1 MGKEENLKRIIDCG
15 VTAIVR
21 FELSEQLVQVARA
34 IKAGGVDIIEFTMTT
49 PNALAI
55 IEESAREFGDE
66 VLLGAG
72 TVLDAETA
80 RAAILAGAE
89 FIVSPTLSRAT
100 IEVCRRYSKIVIPGT
115 MTPTEILTAWEWG
128 ADLIKVFPV
137 SQIGGPGYIKAVLAP
152 LPQVKLVPTG
162 GVNLENAA
170 DFIRAGA
177 VAVAAG
183 SSLVRKKAIAEG
195 DFETLTETAR
205 KFAAAVREARAE
217 VG

>member
-1 MGKEENLKRIIDCG
+1 MGKEENLKRILDCG
-15 VTAIVR
+15 VIAIVR
-21 FELSEQLVQVARA
+21 FERSEQLVEVARA
-34 IKAGGVDIIEFTMTT
+34 IKAGGIDVIEFTMTT

-55 IEESAREFGDE
+55 LEETARQFGDE

-100 IEVCRRYSKIVIPGT
+100 IEMCRRYSKIVVPGT

-128 ADLIKVFPV
+128 ADVIKVFPV
-137 SQIGGPGYIKAVLAP
+137 ARLGGPRYIKDVLAP
-152 LPQVKLVPTG
+152 LPQVRLAPTG
-162 GVNLENAA
+162 GVSLENAA

-177 VAVAAG
+177 AVVAAG
-183 SSLVRKKAIAEG
+183 SSLVSKKLVAEG
-195 DFETLTETAR
+195 DFEALTEMAR
-205 KFAAAVREARAE
+205 RFGAAVREAKA
-217 VG
+217 G

>member
-1 MGKEENLKRIIDCG
+1 MRKEEILRRIIDCG
-15 VTAIVR
+15 ITAVVR
-21 FELSEQLVQVARA
+21 LESSEQLGQVARA
-34 IKAGGVDIIEFTMTT
+34 IKAGGIDVIEFTMTT

-55 IEESAREFGDE
+55 IEETAQEFGEE

-100 IEVCRRYSKIVIPGT
+100 IEMSHRYGKVVIPGT

-128 ADLIKVFPV
+128 ADLVKVFPAERL
-137 SQIGGPGYIKAVLAP
+137 GGPRYIRDILGP

-162 GVNLENAA
+162 GVDLSNVA

-177 VAVAAG
+177 AAVAAG
-183 SSLVRKKAIAEG
+183 TSLVSKKAVAEG
-195 DFETLTETAR
+195 DFATLTETAR
-205 KFAAAVREARAE
+205 KFVEAVREARA
-217 VG
+217 GK

>member
-15 VTAIVR
+15 ITAIVR
-21 FELSEQLVQVARA
+21 FERSEQLVQVAHA
-34 IKAGGVDIIEFTMTT
+34 IKAGGIDVIEFTMTT

-55 IEESAREFGDE
+55 IEETAREFGDE

-100 IEVCRRYSKIVIPGT
+100 IEMCRRYSKIVIPGT

-128 ADLIKVFPV
+128 ADLVKVFPV
-137 SQIGGPGYIKAVLAP
+137 ERLGGPRYIRDVLAP
-152 LPQVKLVPTG
+152 LPQVRLVPTG
-162 GVNLENAA
+162 GVDLSNVA

-183 SSLVRKKAIAEG
+183 TSLVSKKAVAEG
-195 DFETLTETAR
+195 DFESLTDTAR
-205 KFAAAVREARAE
+205 KFVAAVREAR
-217 VG
+217 GK